1 MTYPPSIPQDPA
13 RAAPK
18 ERTTMTTSTDTP
30 GTPGTPGTAP
40 IRHRDGRRV
49 RPTGGRTRVLPV
61 ESPAQLCERLPLT
74 YHAAHTVMTA
84 RHDTVRVLDG
94 RDDRLL
100 VIAGPCSVHDR
111 AAALDYASR
120 LREAAAALADDL
132 LVVMRVYVEKPR
144 TCLGWPGLVGD
155 PGLDGGAD
163 LGRGLAE
170 ARSLMLDIAETGL
183 PVGCEWVNPATPA
196 YLSDVVAWGSVGART
211 ASSQVHRDL
220 ASGLPMPVGVKNG
233 TDGSVQVAVDAV
245 RAAAAPHTF
254 LGASGAGP
262 VAVLRTSG
270 NPDCHVVLRGGAD
283 GPNYGAAHVR
293 RAAEL
298 LAGAGLPVRVVVDAS
313 HGNSGKQHERQRV
326 VADDLA
332 MRIADGDTTVRGLL
346 LESFLVPG
354 RQDAGAGRRLVFG
367 QSVTDACLGW
377 SGTAQLLRELA
388 GAARARRAS
397 CPRPRRA
404 ADPGSAVLGTTP
416 FLERT

>member
-1 MTYPPSIPQDPA
+1 MTYPLPTPQDPA
-13 RAAPK
+13 RTAPK
-18 ERTTMTTSTDTP
+18 ERTTMITSTDTP
-30 GTPGTPGTAP
+30 GTPHL
-40 IRHRDGRRV
+40 RHRDGRRV
-49 RPTGGRTRVLPV
+49 RPTGGQTRVLPV

-84 RHDTVRVLDG
+84 RHDAVRVLDG

-100 VIAGPCSVHDR
+100 VIVGPCSVHDR

-120 LREAAAALADDL
+120 LRDAAAGLADDL

-170 ARSLMLDIAETGL
+170 ARSLMLDIAESGL

-211 ASSQVHRDL
+211 AASQVHRDL

-262 VAVLRTSG
+262 VSVLRTSG

-283 GPNYGAAHVR
+283 GPNYGAAHVH

-298 LAGAGLPVRVVVDAS
+298 LAEAGLPVRVVVDAS

-332 MRIADGDTTVRGLL
+332 VRIADGDTTVRGLL

-354 RQDAGAGRRLVFG
+354 RQDAGAGRQLVFG
-367 QSVTDACLGW
+367 QSVTDACIGW

-388 GAARARRAS
+388 GAARARRTS

-404 ADPGSAVLGTTP
+404 ADPDSAVLGTTP
-416 FLERT
+416 FMERT

>member
-1 MTYPPSIPQDPA
+1 
-13 RAAPK
+13 
-18 ERTTMTTSTDTP
+18 MTTSTDTP
-30 GTPGTPGTAP
+30 GTPSTPGTP
-40 IRHRDGRRV
+40 HIRHRDGRRV

-74 YHAAHTVMTA
+74 YHATHTVMTA
-84 RHDTVRVLDG
+84 RHDAVRVLDG

-120 LREAAAALADDL
+120 LRDAAAALADDL

-211 ASSQVHRDL
+211 ASSQVHRDM

-262 VAVLRTSG
+262 VSVLRTSG

-298 LAGAGLPVRVVVDAS
+298 LTGAGLPVRVVVDAS

-354 RQDAGAGRRLVFG
+354 RQDAGAGRQLVFG

-377 SGTAQLLRELA
+377 SGTVQLLRELA

>member
-1 MTYPPSIPQDPA
+1 MTYPLSTPQDPA
-13 RAAPK
+13 RAVPK
-18 ERTTMTTSTDTP
+18 ERTTMTTSTGTP
-30 GTPGTPGTAP
+30 GTPGTPH
-40 IRHRDGRRV
+40 IRHPDGRRV
-49 RPTGGRTRVLPV
+49 RPTGGQTRVLPV

-74 YHAAHTVMTA
+74 YHAAHTVRTA
-84 RHDTVRVLDG
+84 RHDAVRVLDG

-100 VIAGPCSVHDR
+100 VIVGPCSVHDR

-120 LREAAAALADDL
+120 LRDAAAALADDL

-170 ARSLMLDIAETGL
+170 ARSLMLDIAESGL

-211 ASSQVHRDL
+211 ASSQVHRDM

-262 VAVLRTSG
+262 VSVLRTSG
-270 NPDCHVVLRGGAD
+270 NPDCHVVLRGGTD
-283 GPNYGAAHVR
+283 GPNYGAAHVH

-354 RQDAGAGRRLVFG
+354 RQDAGAGRQLVFG
-367 QSVTDACLGW
+367 QSVTDACIGW

-397 CPRPRRA
+397 RPRHRRT

>member
-1 MTYPPSIPQDPA
+1 
-13 RAAPK
+13 
-18 ERTTMTTSTDTP
+18 MTTSTDTP
-30 GTPGTPGTAP
+30 GTPSAPGTPH

-74 YHAAHTVMTA
+74 YHATHTVMTA
-84 RHDTVRVLDG
+84 RHDAVRVLDG

-120 LREAAAALADDL
+120 LRDAAAALADDL

-211 ASSQVHRDL
+211 ASSQVHRDM

-262 VAVLRTSG
+262 VSVLRTSG

-298 LAGAGLPVRVVVDAS
+298 LTGAGLPVRVVVDAS

-354 RQDAGAGRRLVFG
+354 RQDAGAGRQLVFG